1 MERIKKVSSLFKY
14 AAIGFSNDNAFKLS
28 ASLSYYTIFAIGP
41 LLIIIISLA
50 GMVYGKVAVQGKIY
64 LQLKGMIGNEA
75 AMQIQDIIQ
84 NIQLSQTSTIGAI
97 VGAIILVIAATGIFT
112 EMQDSINYIWSVK
125 AKPKKSWLKFL
136 SNRLLSFLLV
146 LGLGFLLLASLIISA
161 LFNFLSSQLIEIF
174 PNYNL
179 SFFHSVNSLIFF
191 VVLTGLFGVI
201 FKVLPDAIITWKDA
215 MIGASLTAVLF
226 LIGKLVIGYYL
237 GKLNLGISYG
247 TAASIIIILSWVYYS
262 ALILFF
268 GAEFT
273 KMFALQAG
281 SGIRPKE
288 TAVFIIKRESKE
300 VPDSYLD
307 T

>member
-1 MERIKKVSSLFKY
+1 MEIIKKVSSLFKH

-50 GMVYGKVAVQGKIY
+50 GMVYGREAVQGKIY
-64 LQLKGMIGNEA
+64 PQLRGLVGGDA
-75 AMQIQDIIQ
+75 AIQIQDIIQ
-84 NIQLSQTSTIGAI
+84 NIQQSETTSAGAI
-97 VGAIILVIAATGIFT
+97 VGAIILAIAATGIFT

-136 SNRLLSFLLV
+136 SNRLLSFS
-146 LGLGFLLLASLIISA
+146 LASLIISA
-161 LFNFLSSQLIEIF
+161 LFNFLSLQLAEIF

-179 SFFHSVNSLIFF
+179 SFLHSINSLIFF

-226 LIGKLVIGYYL
+226 LIGKVIIGYYL
-237 GKLNLGISYG
+237 GKLNLGITYG

-281 SGIRPKE
+281 SGIRPKD
-288 TAVFIIKRESKE
+288 TAVFIIKSESKE
-300 VPDSYLD
+300 VPSSYLD

>member
-1 MERIKKVSSLFKY
+1 MERIKKVSSLFKN

-64 LQLKGMIGNEA
+64 LQLKEMIGNEA

-97 VGAIILVIAATGIFT
+97 VGAIILAIAATGIFT

-136 SNRLLSFLLV
+136 SNRLLSFSLV

-179 SFFHSVNSLIFF
+179 SFFHSINSLIFF
-191 VVLTGLFGVI
+191 VILTGLFGVI

-226 LIGKLVIGYYL
+226 LIGKLVIVYYL
-237 GKLNLGISYG
+237 GKLNLGITYG

>member
-1 MERIKKVSSLFKY
+1 
-14 AAIGFSNDNAFKLS
+14 
-28 ASLSYYTIFAIGP
+28 
-41 LLIIIISLA
+41 
-50 GMVYGKVAVQGKIY
+50 
-64 LQLKGMIGNEA
+64 
-75 AMQIQDIIQ
+75 
-84 NIQLSQTSTIGAI
+84 
-97 VGAIILVIAATGIFT
+97 
-112 EMQDSINYIWSVK
+112 
-125 AKPKKSWLKFL
+125 
-136 SNRLLSFLLV
+136 
-146 LGLGFLLLASLIISA
+146 GFLLLVSLIISA
-161 LFNFLSSQLIEIF
+161 LLNLLSLQLAEVF
-174 PNYNL
+174 PKYDL

-191 VVLTGLFGVI
+191 VVLTGFFGVI
-201 FKVLPDAIITWKDA
+201 FKVLPDAIITWRDA

-226 LIGKLVIGYYL
+226 IIGKIAIGYYL
-237 GKLNLGISYG
+237 KRLNLDITYG

-281 SGIRPKE
+281 SGIRPKD

>member
-1 MERIKKVSSLFKY
+1 MERIKKVSLLFKN

-50 GMVYGKVAVQGKIY
+50 GMVYGREAVQGKIY
-64 LQLKGMIGNEA
+64 PQLKGLIGGDA
-75 AMQIQDIIQ
+75 AIQIQDIIQ
-84 NIQLSQTSTIGAI
+84 NIQQSETTT
-97 VGAIILVIAATGIFT
+97 VGAVVGAVILAIAATGIFT

-136 SNRLLSFLLV
+136 SNRLLSFSLV

-161 LFNFLSSQLIEIF
+161 LFNILSLQLAEIF

-179 SFFHSVNSLIFF
+179 SFLHSINSLIFF

-226 LIGKLVIGYYL
+226 LIGKVIIGYYL
-237 GKLNLGISYG
+237 GKLNLGITYG

-281 SGIRPKE
+281 SGIRPKD
-288 TAVFIIKRESKE
+288 TAVFIIKSESKE

>member
-237 GKLNLGISYG
+237 GKLNLGITYG